1 MQYSPV
7 IQQIWFSKDHEQSRQ
22 KAARKAWDR
31 NSLRD
36 IGQYRYKLWPGD
48 DLVHVTSYKLTFYV
62 TKKGEQ

>member
-22 KAARKAWDR
+22 KAARNAWDR

-36 IGQYRYKLWPGD
+36 IGQHRYKLWPGD
-48 DLVHVTSYKLTFYV
+48 DLVRYELQIDISRD
-62 TKKGEQ
+62 KKG